1 MADIRR
7 PNLNAPTTEGR
18 MKQLESYLYQL
29 TNQLNFAIKAT
40 ENPSSVKV
48 KDQDNNEVSSSSA
61 NAEKTFFLVK
71 DLIIKSADIVNAY
84 YEVINKKLS
93 GRYVAQS
100 DFGTFEQTTN
110 AQFEATSKNVKQ
122 NFESIQSVKSDVA
135 NLNELRKDN
144 CYIKTGWLDDNETIA
159 GVEVGKVSEVDG
171 ETHTAFAQFT
181 TNKLMFFDD
190 TGRELASFSDYRLYV
205 NVVVVREKLLFEGGY
220 ILDPTNG
227 LAFKWGG

>member
-1 MADIRR
+1 MAGIRR
-7 PNLNAPTTEGR
+7 PNINAPTPEGR
-18 MKQLESYLYQL
+18 LKQIESYLYQL

-40 ENPSSVKV
+40 ESPSSVTV
-48 KDQDNNEVSSSSA
+48 KDQDNNEVSAAA
-61 NAEKTFFLVK
+61 NAESTFFMVK

-84 YEVINKKLS
+84 YEVIQKKLS
-93 GRYVAQS
+93 GKYVAQS
-100 DFGTFEQTTN
+100 DFGTFEQETN
-110 AQFEATSKNVKQ
+110 AYFEATSESVTQ
-122 NFESIQSVKSDVA
+122 NYESIQSIKSDVE

-171 ETHTAFAQFT
+171 ETHKAFAQFT
-181 TNKLMFFDD
+181 TNKLVFFDD
-190 TGRELASFSDYRLYV
+190 TGRELGSFSDYRLYV
-205 NVVVVREKLLFEGGY
+205 NVVVIREKLLFEGGY